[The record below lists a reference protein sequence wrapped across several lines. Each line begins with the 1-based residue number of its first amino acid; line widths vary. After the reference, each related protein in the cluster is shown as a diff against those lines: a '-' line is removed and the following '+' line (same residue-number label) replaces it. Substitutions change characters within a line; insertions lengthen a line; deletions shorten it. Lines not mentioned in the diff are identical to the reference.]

1 MMLGMLNSSY
11 IFKKVNIHINAFSYL
26 LNLTINAY
34 TSHRN
39 RILWSRQVN
48 QAKYSTSFPPGSG
61 TTTDL

>member
-48 QAKYSTSFPPGSG
+48 
-61 TTTDL
+61 